1 MNSLLEVFHLRGDQ
15 MTEERAKRKM
25 SAILSADVKGYSRL
39 MSEDEEGTVKTLR
52 WLKGDTIW
60 IQFQKLTGGLAFCR
74 TTFRNPKGTPEGNN
88 QYVTFND
95 GFSSLFSRVR

>member
-39 MSEDEEGTVKTLR
+39 MSEDEEGTVKTLC
-52 WLKGDTIW
+52 WLEGDKIW

-74 TTFRNPKGTPEGNN
+74 TILRNPRGTPEGNN
-88 QYVTFND
+88 QYISFND
-95 GFSSLFSRVR
+95 VNWSRFSRVK